1 MIPSPETARAILTR
15 LLEMGVY
22 ALVIFGAV
30 LAFRRVFH
38 NKTRPAL
45 RFGFWLLL
53 LLRLTLPVTVTS
65 GIHLIVLPA
74 AGSPSTVTAAQTEA
88 SAQPIRPAMATVDPV
103 GPTNDPDTAL
113 TVPQEP
119 QKERA
124 SAMRLTIWQWLLI
137 VWIVGAATFLSYRV
151 WMRCLLTARI
161 RSCARVPD
169 PKIAR
174 EFRQLCRQKHIRKP
188 VQLMEMEDI
197 TSPALTIGLRP
208 TVLLPSSLMGEDREQ
223 ERRFA
228 LLHELTHLKRSD
240 HLVMLWYGVL
250 RCIWWFHPVL
260 WLMEK
265 PFRMDM
271 ESACDAKA
279 VLGMSRQ
286 EKLAYASLLLEL
298 GGERSQHDMNSHENR
313 KEKDQ

>member
-1 MIPSPETARAILTR
+1 MIPTSEAARVILTH
-15 LLEMGVY
+15 LLEIGVY

-45 RFGFWLLL
+45 RFGLWLLL
-53 LLRLTLPVTVTS
+53 LLRLTVPFTVNS
-65 GIHLIVLPA
+65 AIHLIVLPA
-74 AGSPSTVTAAQTEA
+74 SQPTEAVAARTEA
-88 SAQPIRPAMATVDPV
+88 SAQPIRPATVTN
-103 GPTNDPDTAL
+103 PTARPTGAPEAAKAP
-113 TVPQEP
+113 TEEAQA
-119 QKERA
+119 ERA
-124 SAMRLTIWQWLLI
+124 PAVGLGVSQWLVLL
-137 VWIVGAATFLSYRV
+137 WALGAAAFLVRRV
-151 WMRCLLTARI
+151 WMRGLLAARI

-174 EFRQLCRQKHIRKP
+174 EFRQLCRQMHIRRP
-188 VQLMEMEDI
+188 VRLMEMEDI
-197 TSPALTIGLRP
+197 VSPALTIGLRP

-228 LLHELTHLKRSD
+228 LLHELTHLKRGD

-271 ESACDAKA
+271 ESACDARA
-279 VLGMSRQ
+279 VRGMSRQ
-286 EKLAYASLLLEL
+286 EKLAYAALLLEL
-298 GGERSQHDMNSHENR
+298 SGEGSL
-313 KEKDQ
+313 

>member
-1 MIPSPETARAILTR
+1 MIPTSEAARVILTH
-15 LLEMGVY
+15 LLEIGVY

-45 RFGFWLLL
+45 RFGLWLLL
-53 LLRLTLPVTVTS
+53 LLRLTVPFTVNS
-65 GIHLIVLPA
+65 AIHLIVLPA
-74 AGSPSTVTAAQTEA
+74 SQPTEAVAARTEA
-88 SAQPIRPAMATVDPV
+88 SAQPTRPATVTN
-103 GPTNDPDTAL
+103 PTARPTGAPDAAKAPTEQAQ
-113 TVPQEP
+113 T
-119 QKERA
+119 ERA
-124 SAMRLTIWQWLLI
+124 PAAGLGVSQWLVIL
-137 VWIVGAATFLSYRV
+137 WAVGAAAFLVRRA
-151 WMRCLLTARI
+151 WMRCLLAARV
-161 RSCARVPD
+161 RTSARVPD
-169 PKIAR
+169 PETAA
-174 EFRQLCRQKHIRKP
+174 EFRRLCHEMRIRRP
-188 VQLMEMEDI
+188 IRLMEMEDI

-208 TVLLPSSLMGEDREQ
+208 TVLLPSFLAEEGRVE

-228 LLHELTHLKRSD
+228 LLHELTHLKRGD

-279 VLGMSRQ
+279 VRGMSRR
-286 EKLAYASLLLEL
+286 EKLAYAALLLEL
-298 GGERSQHDMNSHENR
+298 SGERNL
-313 KEKDQ
+313 